1 MRMLPC
7 IARPADPNDSEE
19 TNAKWQLL
27 CHPLLTCRPRWGSSV
42 DRACVVLHTT
52 NQCEMQREGSLTT
65 VAFKYEISVAVML
78 EMNFAAELYKAFSV
92 LQTAIVEFTC
102 IVTLHTSI
110 IWHSLSPTVSESL
123 TLRSYGQYQHGRLS
137 LSTVGD
143 KCAKDNFGGL
153 Y

>member
-1 MRMLPC
+1 M
-7 IARPADPNDSEE
+7 
-19 TNAKWQLL
+19 
-27 CHPLLTCRPRWGSSV
+27 

-110 IWHSLSPTVSESL
+110 I
-123 TLRSYGQYQHGRLS
+123 
-137 LSTVGD
+137 
-143 KCAKDNFGGL
+143 
-153 Y
+153 